1 MDDKDLAHNQSNE
14 FNSDQ
19 DDFYDELNSVLP
31 KDAQFIPLK
40 NSQDDEK
47 NREEVYEDESD
58 DSEEEYEYGENDD
71 YEDESEEEYEDDP
84 EDYVETRSQRTK
96 RHPILNTFFQLFKWG
111 FVLIGLVFLLGVGVF
126 AYYASKAPSVTQR
139 QLASGGSSTLYTN
152 DGHVLLTLGQE
163 KRYYLKYDEIPQTL
177 KDAVVSIEDKRFW
190 NEGLGIDPIRIVG
203 STVANIK
210 GHDISAGGSSI
221 TQQLVKLSVFS
232 TNASDRTLK
241 RKAQEAWIAM
251 HISRQYSREQIL
263 EYYINKVYMNYSL
276 YGIGTASKYYYG
288 KSPDK
293 LDLAQTA
300 LLAGM
305 PNAPTFYDPYTSPAR
320 ARYRRNLVL
329 QAMLSNGKITQAQ
342 YDRASTENVQSGLI
356 YKHDTQSHLRKVDD
370 PYIKEV
376 VDEVRAKGY
385 DPYND
390 NLRITVN
397 INQKAQNKLYEL
409 ANDNKI
415 PFTDNKMQVGATVV
429 DPNNGHVIA
438 IIGGRHLP
446 DVQLGLDRAV
456 QTSRSTGSSIK
467 PVLDYAPAIQY
478 KHWSTAQI
486 LSDTPYIYRGTHIQ
500 LYDWDNRYYGNMTMR
515 YALEQSRNVP
525 AVRTLESVG
534 ILRASKFAKQMG
546 VNADVNMGLSV
557 GIGANASSLQ
567 MAGAYSAFADNGI
580 YHKPQF
586 VSKIETVT
594 GDIRNYD
601 TAGKRVMDESTAY
614 MITDMLKGVITRGSG
629 TKARIGD
636 LIQAGKT
643 GTVKYSDGEIK
654 KHPSYEG
661 TPKDSWFVG
670 YTRSYV
676 MSVWTGYDN
685 LADGKIAGRGQD
697 AAAIYYREMMSYLMN
712 DKANIDWVK
721 PSSVIVR
728 KYATGDELYQEGHAP
743 SESSVN
749 HRNVNRIPRTIIRR
763 YQRTPGYNF
772 NQNQNNNSQGEQ
784 SNNQGNIS
792 NNNQRTTDRNN
803 QPVRY
808 YYYYR

>member
-31 KDAQFIPLK
+31 KDAQFTPLK

-58 DSEEEYEYGENDD
+58 D
-71 YEDESEEEYEDDP
+71 SEEEYEDDP

-305 PNAPTFYDPYTSPAR
+305 PNAPTFYDPYTAPAR

-546 VNADVNMGLSV
+546 VNVDVNMGLSV

>member
-31 KDAQFIPLK
+31 KDAQFTPLK

-614 MITDMLKGVITRGSG
+614 MITDMLKGEITRGSG